1 MLITKSDLKK
11 ALQQQEKNIILGI
24 IKLLKAHVI
33 NKLFKLGKD
42 VGVLKKDVR
51 VLKKDMKEVK
61 HDIEKMDRRLEKSIE
76 RADRHGQVLDNHEKR
91 ITSLEISNPQI

>member
-42 VGVLKKDVR
+42 VG